1 MTNHIHLIGVPA
13 REDSLAKAV
22 GRTHFLYTQYVN
34 RIHGRTGHLWQ
45 NRFYSC
51 AMDEAHA
58 YRALCYVELNPAR
71 AGMAK
76 HAWEYAWSSAPLHS
90 DAAALDGSRADP
102 GAPLLDLTAW
112 RAQIPPRQWRATLK
126 EVARNKAAQERIR
139 RNTYTGRPLG
149 TDSFLSKVEHLIGRR
164 VRPLPI
170 GRQKGWR
177 KKKMKENRAPREK

>member
-13 REDSLAKAV
+13 REDSLARAI

-34 RIHGRTGHLWQ
+34 RMHGRTGHLWQ

-51 AMDEAHA
+51 AMDDAHA
-58 YRALCYVELNPAR
+58 YRALCYVELNPVR

-76 HAWEYAWSSAPLHS
+76 QAWEYAWSSAPLHCDGAATRGWGA
-90 DAAALDGSRADP
+90 DAGAA
-102 GAPLLDLTAW
+102 LLDLTAW
-112 RAQIPPRQWRATLK
+112 RAQMPPASGAPRSNKSPAT
-126 EVARNKAAQERIR
+126 
-139 RNTYTGRPLG
+139 RPCSRLFGALG
-149 TDSFLSKVEHLIGRR
+149 SDSFLSKVEHLIGRR

-177 KKKMKENRAPREK
+177 KKKMKENRAPRRK